1 MKKSLVKLVATS
13 AVALTLSGAAVS
25 VFAEEPK
32 ETKVIPA
39 TEVVTPAEAYKDSQV
54 EAVKAAEKALKDA
67 NDAATKFYNENKF
80 EVPTLAEGQKEDDP
94 AYVKKL
100 EDYKK
105 LVDDANKLEEAATA
119 AKAKLDA
126 ENKKLADLNAKQDAA
141 DAKEAKAAEAE
152 GAKKELEKIT
162 QVGYATKEEAVKA
175 AKDFF
180 NMYKNDSPVAS
191 FSVEKLG
198 DKFFLKGLVTDEG
211 EIKPDVEV
219 KPEVTPETKP
229 EESSKEES
237 SKEESSKEECSKEE
251 SSKEAD
257 KPAAK
262 PAKKD
267 EKKAEL
273 PQTGEAST
281 FAIAGAAVLS
291 ALAGLGFVAKKE
303 N

>member
-25 VFAEEPK
+25 VFAEEGK
-32 ETKVIPA
+32 TVVPA
-39 TEVVTPAEAYKDSQV
+39 TEILTVPAAQKDSQV
-54 EAVKAAEKALKDA
+54 KAVEAAEKALKDA

-80 EVPTLAEGQKEDDP
+80 EVPTLEEGQDEKDP

-126 ENKKLADLNAKQDAA
+126 ENKKLADLNAKEDAA

-162 QVGYATKEEAVKA
+162 QVGYTTKEEAVKA

-237 SKEESSKEECSKEE
+237 SKEECSKEE

>member
-237 SKEESSKEECSKEE
+237 SKEECSKEE